1 MLVTFPQRVDEQG
14 LTTRARARRRARTTK
29 PGTLKV
35 LMRAARVDAEMML
48 EVLEVIEAT
57 EATEV
62 MQVKAVKYVA
72 PVQAIKA
79 VWMDETLQVGQALD
93 LQLMHPVD
101 PSVQEEEQHEQWP
114 EHHYHPQDEQAPHRT
129 NEVTQNKGT
138 PISRCKISPHRVKQ
152 VASHQSEA
160 AAVITS
166 VREEK
171 LS

>member
-1 MLVTFPQRVDEQG
+1 MRSGV
-14 LTTRARARRRARTTK
+14 TK

-35 LMRAARVDAEMML
+35 LMWAARMEAEMML
-48 EVLEVIEAT
+48 EVFEVI

-62 MQVKAVKYVA
+62 MQVGAVEAVVNVPSVK
-72 PVQAIKA
+72 AIKA

-93 LQLMHPVD
+93 LQLMHPAD